1 MKRIQDK
8 ICIVTGAARGIGKGC
23 AERFAAEG
31 AVVVLCDRDGDM
43 VEQASREIAQPG
55 HRASA
60 HRMDV
65 SIERDWSDLI
75 DAVLSAY
82 GRLDVLINNAG
93 IQFSKTLAETTLEDW
108 RRAMAVNADGA
119 FLGCKYAVEAMKR
132 PGEGAGTGSIINM
145 SSTYA
150 MVADELNIAY
160 CASKAAMRHLTKAV
174 ALSCARE
181 GTRIRVNSIHPGI
194 IMTPLLEHEMAE
206 IVRKSPG
213 MTIDRLRA
221 DWLKLFPLGFG
232 EPADIAAGAL
242 FLASDE
248 SRYMTGSE
256 LVIDGGHLTH

>member
-31 AVVVLCDRDGDM
+31 GIVFVCDRDGD
-43 VEQASREIAQPG
+43 EAADAAATIGGRAQARQ
-55 HRASA
+55 
-60 HRMDV
+60 MDV
-65 SIERDWSDLI
+65 SIEDDWIRLI
-75 DAVLSAY
+75 EAVLATH
-82 GRLDVLINNAG
+82 GRLDVLVNNAG
-93 IQFSKTLAETTLEDW
+93 IQISKTLAETTLEDW
-108 RRAMAVNADGA
+108 RRVMAVNADGA
-119 FLGCKYAVEAMKR
+119 FLGCKHGVAAMKR
-132 PGEGAGTGSIINM
+132 HGEGSIINM

-160 CASKAAMRHLTKAV
+160 CASKAAVRHLTKAV
-174 ALSCARE
+174 ALACARE

-194 IMTPLLEHEMAE
+194 VPTPLLEHEMSE
-206 IVRKSPG
+206 IVRKTPG
-213 MTIDRLRA
+213 LTRESLRA

-248 SRYMTGSE
+248 SKYMTGSE

>member
-8 ICIVTGAARGIGKGC
+8 VCIVTGAARGIGKGC

-31 AVVVLCDRDGDM
+31 GLVFLCDRDSDTAA
-43 VEQASREIAQPG
+43 QAAAAIGNGAQ
-55 HRASA
+55 A

-65 SIERDWSDLI
+65 SIEDDWIRMIGTVL
-75 DAVLSAY
+75 AVH
-82 GRLDVLINNAG
+82 GRLDVLVNNAG

-174 ALSCARE
+174 ALACARE

-206 IVRKSPG
+206 IVRKTPG

-256 LVIDGGHLTH
+256 LVMDGGHLTH

>member
-8 ICIVTGAARGIGKGC
+8 VCIVTGAARGIGRGC
-23 AERFAAEG
+23 ADRFVAEG
-31 AVVVLCDRDGDM
+31 GFVFLCDRDGDAADEAAAAM
-43 VEQASREIAQPG
+43 GNAAR
-55 HRASA
+55 A

-65 SIERDWSDLI
+65 SIEDDWIRLI
-75 DAVLSAY
+75 DMVLAAH
-82 GRLDVLINNAG
+82 GRLDVLVNNAG
-93 IQFSKTLAETTLEDW
+93 IQFSKTLDETTLEDW
-108 RRAMAVNADGA
+108 RRIMAVNADGA
-119 FLGCKYAVEAMKR
+119 FLGCKHGVAAMKR
-132 PGEGAGTGSIINM
+132 SSKGGGTGSIINM

-174 ALSCARE
+174 ALGCARE

-194 IMTPLLEHEMAE
+194 IMTPLLENEMAE
-206 IVRKSPG
+206 IVRKTPG

-256 LVIDGGHLTH
+256 LVMDGGHLTH